1 MAATH
6 HNPLPYAGRIEDP
19 VSLKEAA
26 ALFARTGH
34 PAPVN
39 TLRRYIQEDGLATVH
54 VGPKRVVHV
63 SWSELLDAHFKRTAA
78 KLRASA
84 DWP

>member
-6 HNPLPYAGRIEDP
+6 HTPLPLAGIEDP
-19 VSLKEAA
+19 VSLKEAS
-26 ALFARTGH
+26 ALFDRTDH
-34 PAPVN
+34 KAPLE
-39 TLRRYIQEDGLATVH
+39 TLRRWVREDDLAAVR
-54 VGPKRVVHV
+54 VGPKREVHV
-63 SWSELLDAHFKRTAA
+63 SWSDLLEAHAKRTAA

>member
-6 HNPLPYAGRIEDP
+6 HNPLPLAGIEDP
-19 VSLKEAA
+19 VSLKEASV
-26 ALFARTGH
+26 LLARTGH

-39 TLRRYIQEDGLATVH
+39 TLRRYVQEDGIETVH
-54 VGPKRVVHV
+54 VGPRRVVHV